1 MNRELPQLGEAAW
14 RALEAHPWPG
24 NVRELGNVM
33 ERLVIYHAG
42 RDVEPSDLGLP
53 QSLRA
58 SLFPYNAPQASPS
71 EASPRSRPPA
81 PSWGREQTGS
91 GGFPSLPY
99 ALASTPSGGLPY
111 APDSGADLGRPPSGD
126 FESLARSA
134 LEPAAVPAVPAGA
147 LSLDLPEGGTTF
159 DDLEREIL
167 AQVLAR
173 ADNNQSRAARS
184 LGMSESTFR
193 SRMKRLGLKA

>member
-1 MNRELPQLGEAAW
+1 
-14 RALEAHPWPG
+14 
-24 NVRELGNVM
+24 
-33 ERLVIYHAG
+33 
-42 RDVEPSDLGLP
+42 
-53 QSLRA
+53 
-58 SLFPYNAPQASPS
+58 
-71 EASPRSRPPA
+71 
-81 PSWGREQTGS
+81 
-91 GGFPSLPY
+91 LPY

-134 LEPAAVPAVPAGA
+134 LEPAAVAAGA